1 MKRSAFMA
9 MFVGG
14 LAALASGSIFGQN
27 ALEPKYPDVIA
38 AKASL
43 RGVDIFDFEVTM
55 TSPYDTAQRYADA
68 FRIVD
73 SSGKIF
79 GERVLLHDHADEQ
92 PFTRDLGN
100 VRIPKGVRTVV
111 VQGRDQKSGYGG
123 KTVEL
128 VLPGR

>member
-9 MFVGG
+9 VFVGG
-14 LAALASGSIFGQN
+14 LAILASGSILGQN
-27 ALEPKYPDVIA
+27 APEPKYPDVIA
-38 AKASL
+38 VKASP

-92 PFTRDLGN
+92 PFTRDLSN
-100 VRIPKGVRTVV
+100 IRIPKGIRSVI

-123 KTVEL
+123 KTVE
-128 VLPGR
+128 VILPGR